1 MARNSISFVGLDVH
15 KASIDIAVAD
25 GGRTGEVRHYGT
37 VPGDLRSLDRALAEL
52 AGSGRGL
59 RIVYEAG
66 PCGFEI
72 YRHLTDRGLS
82 CTVVSPSQ
90 IPRRS
95 GDRIKTDRRD
105 SITLARLHRAG
116 ELGAI
121 YIPGD
126 VDEAYRD
133 LVRAREDAV
142 QDRRRAKQHV
152 AGLLLRKG
160 KVYWGKSAWTK
171 AHRRWL
177 AKVTF
182 EEVSRRIALR
192 EYVEAVEEAEQ
203 RVVRLTEAMREQVI
217 GWRLEPVV
225 EALQALR
232 GVSFVAA
239 AGLAAELGDLTRFS
253 NPSEL
258 MAYVGMVPSQ
268 HSSGPSHRHG
278 AITKAGNSHV
288 RKILTE
294 AAWAYSRREKI
305 NPDMQRRQESLPKP
319 VREIAWKAQRRLC
332 SRYRR
337 LYGRGKEKQKI
348 VVALGRELLGFVW
361 AIARETQAHPA

>member
-1 MARNSISFVGLDVH
+1 MTRTSISFVGLDVH
-15 KASIDIAVAD
+15 KASIDVSVAD
-25 GGRTGEVRHYGT
+25 SGRNGEVRHFGAIA
-37 VPGDLRSLDRALAEL
+37 GDLRSLDKALASLRKE
-52 AGSGRGL
+52 GRQL
-59 RIVYEAG
+59 RMVYEAG

-82 CTVVSPSQ
+82 CVVVSPSL
-90 IPRRS
+90 IPKRS

-105 SITLARLHRAG
+105 SISLARLHRAG
-116 ELGAI
+116 ELRPI
-121 YIPGD
+121 YVPDD

-142 QDRRRAKQHV
+142 QSRRRAKQHV
-152 AGLLLRKG
+152 GGLLLRKG
-160 KVYWGKSAWTK
+160 VVYWGKSAWTK

-177 AKVTF
+177 AKVTLQ
-182 EEVSRRIALR
+182 ELSRQIALR
-192 EYVEAVEEAEQ
+192 EYIEAVDDAEQ
-203 RVVRLTEAMREQVI
+203 RVTRLTEAMREQVH
-217 GWRLEPVV
+217 GWRMEPTV

-239 AGLAAELGDLTRFS
+239 ASLVAELGDMSRFS
-253 NPSEL
+253 NPRDL

-268 HSSGPSHRHG
+268 HSSGPNHRHG
-278 AITKAGNSHV
+278 AITKCGNSHV
-288 RKILTE
+288 RKILAE
-294 AAWAYSRREKI
+294 AAWAYCRREKI

-332 SRYRR
+332 GRYRK

-348 VVALGRELLGFVW
+348 IIAIGRELLGFVW
-361 AIARETQAHPA
+361 AIAREVQAHPA